1 MNRNILNT
9 VKAMSSPPSPPPP
22 PKKKNRKALIAILVI
37 VLVVVVI
44 AGAYLATRG
53 NGNTN
58 PNATPTPTFNP
69 NATPTPTA
77 NPSATSNPS
86 TSGTGAN
93 VAGATSLQFTVSIT
107 NSSGGSQGSYTYYA
121 KNAGTANQ
129 MVRIEWTDPSGGSSV
144 YIVNGAL
151 QKVWVETGGQ
161 WTDLSSAYAS
171 QSSSWNS
178 AFLGYKNSL
187 TSWSGIG
194 DWTYT
199 DPNGDTV
206 RISNVNVNPSLPDSL
221 FQQS

>member
-1 MNRNILNT
+1 MICLL
-9 VKAMSSPPSPPPP
+9 PIYDH
-22 PKKKNRKALIAILVI
+22 PKKSRKPLIAVLVI
-37 VLVVVVI
+37 ILIVAVI

-53 NGNTN
+53 NSGTTN
-58 PNATPTPTFNP
+58 PSTTPTPTPTSNP
-69 NATPTPTA
+69 GTS
-77 NPSATSNPS
+77 PSATPQPS

-93 VAGATSLQFTVSIT
+93 IAGATSLQFTVSIT

-121 KNAGTANQ
+121 KNAGTTNQ
-129 MVRIEWTDPSGGSSV
+129 MVRIEWTDPDGGTFV

-151 QKVWVETGGQ
+151 QQVWVESGGQ

-171 QSSSWNS
+171 QSSTWNS

-187 TSWSGIG
+187 AGWSGLG

-199 DPNGDTV
+199 DPTGDTV

-221 FQQS
+221 FQHTA

>member
-1 MNRNILNT
+1 MKRNILNT
-9 VKAMSSPPSPPPP
+9 VKAMSSPTSSP
-22 PKKKNRKALIAILVI
+22 PKKKSRKALIAVLVI
-37 VLVVVVI
+37 VLIVAVV
-44 AGAYLATRG
+44 AGVYLATRG

-58 PNATPTPTFNP
+58 PSATPTPTSNP
-69 NATPTPTA
+69 NATPTS

-93 VAGATSLQFTVSIT
+93 VAGASSLQFTVSVT

-121 KNAGTANQ
+121 KNAGTSSQ
-129 MVRIEWTDPSGGSSV
+129 MVRIEWTDPSGGSFV

-151 QKVWVETGGQ
+151 QQVWVESGGQ

-187 TSWSGIG
+187 TGWSGVG

-206 RISNVNVNPSLPDSL
+206 RISNVSVNPSLPDSL
-221 FQQS
+221 FQHS